1 MERSPPIVIG
11 DEDGVV
17 LLVLAL
23 ALRPIA
29 ADIAAAAAALLV
41 KACPNELHVSREE
54 EEEVDAGTPFPEAAA
69 AAWPFND
76 V

>member
-29 ADIAAAAAALLV
+29 ADIAAAAAALLAN
-41 KACPNELHVSREE
+41 ACPNELHVSREE
-54 EEEVDAGTPFPEAAA
+54 EDEDDAGTPFPAAA
-69 AAWPFND
+69 AAA
-76 V
+76 

>member
-17 LLVLAL
+17 LLVL

-54 EEEVDAGTPFPEAAA
+54 EEEDDAGTPFPEAAA
-69 AAWPFND
+69 AA
-76 V
+76 